1 MAPKVKIIF
10 PNIIPVTRPNHSL
23 PATLNPYW
31 VSGFTAGDGC
41 FYLGIRKSSVPSALE
56 QVNYRFSITQHS
68 IDVELLNCLIGFFN
82 CGVVNTRKNLSKTT
96 VRLAH
101 GYPAK

>member
-31 VSGFTAGDGC
+31 VSGFTAGDGS
-41 FYLGIRKSSVPSALE
+41 FI
-56 QVNYRFSITQHS
+56 
-68 IDVELLNCLIGFFN
+68 
-82 CGVVNTRKNLSKTT
+82 
-96 VRLAH
+96 
-101 GYPAK
+101 